1 MSLVILSSILAT
13 LVFGNMIPIDHLCY
27 DEECCVDKCFF
38 SADGPTYYPEAWKC
52 DADGSYVYYD
62 YPSIKDKPTDCNNL
76 GEFQYKE
83 IIDNPK
89 CCSENRRLQENN
101 EFSDDF
107 IAMDP
112 MVMAKINNKMKY
124 TYCVSTKFSLPLGR
138 KFLGLD
144 RSLNLLCKNGWY
156 FKDIGDGEPGEQIFR
171 LYTYTI
177 NNLFLSALPD
187 RLSQSVEEKPEEFTL
202 LVADYGIKFTYNIQ
216 SNYADDEFN
225 GFSLLCHT
233 NGHLI
238 YKDNNVINKKKDECQ
253 W

>member
-1 MSLVILSSILAT
+1 MRKNVVLINVSFAT
-13 LVFGNMIPIDHLCY
+13 LVFGNEPVDDYCQR
-27 DEECCVDKCFF
+27 DECCADKCYTGQDGSEWYTDLW

-83 IIDNPK
+83 IIDNHK
-89 CCSENRRLQENN
+89 CCSAENRRLQENN

-144 RSLNLLCKNGWY
+144 RSLNLLCKNDWY
-156 FKDIGDGEPGEQIFR
+156 FEHIGDGEPGEQIFR

-202 LVADYGIKFTYNIQ
+202 L
-216 SNYADDEFN
+216 
-225 GFSLLCHT
+225 
-233 NGHLI
+233 
-238 YKDNNVINKKKDECQ
+238 
-253 W
+253 

>member
-13 LVFGNMIPIDHLCY
+13 LVFGNMIPIDHHCY
-27 DEECCVDKCFF
+27 EEECCVDKCFF

-52 DADGSYVYYD
+52 DAD
-62 YPSIKDKPTDCNNL
+62 

-156 FKDIGDGEPGEQIFR
+156 FKDIGDGEPGEQIFA

-202 LVADYGIKFTYNIQ
+202 LVADSGIKFTYNIQ

-233 NGHLI
+233 NGDLI